1 MTSQGAGGEREEQE
15 EKTAKPVGDI
25 REKRT
30 ARKKKQCRWRW
41 INGQLRD
48 RGRGRGRE
56 AAVQMKLLKLPLLL
70 HCASLN
76 LSLDTLRDEFGVVVV
91 GNYSACDGSL
101 ARIETVM
108 GLGMLSL
115 LLCAVTR

>member
-1 MTSQGAGGEREEQE
+1 MEMDKWGTKGQGQG
-15 EKTAKPVGDI
+15 
-25 REKRT
+25 
-30 ARKKKQCRWRW
+30 
-41 INGQLRD
+41 
-48 RGRGRGRE
+48 E

-70 HCASLN
+70 CASLN

-108 GLGMLSL
+108 GLSLSLLLL

>member
-1 MTSQGAGGEREEQE
+1 MKGKSRKRKLPSQLETLERRGQQE
-15 EKTAKPVGDI
+15 
-25 REKRT
+25 
-30 ARKKKQCRWRW
+30 KKKQCRWRW
-41 INGQLRD
+41 INEELRD